1 MIGKDYTLFWH
12 LGAHRPCH
20 LNPFVLEVS
29 NPWIDIIWIYHE
41 LADSNLQETTRAKN
55 CYRECFGRFWNWR
68 IPEVSKCLVLR
79 CTYLQSLPV
88 LRCPKPVIN
97 HCMIA
102 LAIILTLDMASHHL
116 TSGVFLDGRHR
127 LRYSQ
132 KSCSWER
139 IHWRSTEL
147 SCGQE
152 RSCRKTHRKE
162 SKWWDDRMNEQQNS
176 VLNTIWLFNIA
187 MENHHF

>member
-12 LGAHRPCH
+12 LGVHRPCH

-29 NPWIDIIWIYHE
+29 NPWVDIIWIYHE

-127 LRYSQ
+127 PQVLAKKLQLRKNTLEVNWTFLRSRKVMSQ
-132 KSCSWER
+132 DAQKR
-139 IHWRSTEL
+139 IKVGW
-147 SCGQE
+147 
-152 RSCRKTHRKE
+152 
-162 SKWWDDRMNEQQNS
+162 
-176 VLNTIWLFNIA
+176 
-187 MENHHF
+187 